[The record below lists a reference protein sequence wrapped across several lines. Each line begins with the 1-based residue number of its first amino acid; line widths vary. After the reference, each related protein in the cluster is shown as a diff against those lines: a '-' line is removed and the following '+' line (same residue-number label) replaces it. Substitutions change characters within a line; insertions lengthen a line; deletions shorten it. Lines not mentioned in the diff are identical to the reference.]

1 MGKVVNTYYSGI
13 SFSSDSR
20 KWLFKIIYII
30 SLVKITSF
38 SSESNESFS
47 SENKSLSSENNKS

>member
-30 SLVKITSF
+30 FLVKIT
-38 SSESNESFS
+38 SFS

>member
-30 SLVKITSF
+30 FLVKVTSLFLVKISRFLVKITSL
-38 SSESNESFS
+38 
-47 SENKSLSSENNKS
+47 KY